1 MKIILFILLISGSFG
16 AFAQMPEDYD
26 HELFCFNTH
35 PYFKEHYVLFNEG
48 ENFSWVMDIEEDPA
62 SQSWKKAPMEDQPDR
77 WVIETLNIQDQMIW
91 TVVIPKKISDGPQRV
106 SRQIQI
112 YKGPPE
118 NKTENVMPCFI
129 EREVV
134 QRFLNDE
141 VVRKVAKKM
150 YVDVRQMAI
159 DALSNKQEEK

>member
-1 MKIILFILLISGSFG
+1 MKKIFLTSAFIASISI
-16 AFAQMPEDYD
+16 FAQMPEEYD

-35 PYFKEHYVLFNEG
+35 PYFKDHYILFNEG
-48 ENFSWVMDIEEDPA
+48 EDFSWVMDIEEDPA
-62 SQSWKKAPMEDQPDR
+62 SETWKKAPMEDQPDR

-91 TVVIPKKISDGPQRV
+91 TVVIPKKISDGPQRS

-129 EREVV
+129 EREIV

-141 VVRKVAKKM
+141 AVRKTTKKM
-150 YVDVRQMAI
+150 YVDARQMII
-159 DALSNKQEEK
+159 DALSNKREDK